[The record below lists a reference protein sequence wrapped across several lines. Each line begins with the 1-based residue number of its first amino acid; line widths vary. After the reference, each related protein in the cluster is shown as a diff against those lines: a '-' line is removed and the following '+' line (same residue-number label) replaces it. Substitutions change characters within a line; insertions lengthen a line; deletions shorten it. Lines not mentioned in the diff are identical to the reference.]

1 MSDMFNFNSLSF
13 TDFTVE
19 LPKEWSIMKNSDNL
33 VVVQLKATDSEYSS
47 VNDRFQDVGKREV
60 VKVRVVNYLVLFM
73 LLAFKTF
80 TEDRHLSCLLGL
92 LQYAPSLTSCISP
105 KEIDHVNLSAAF

>member
-1 MSDMFNFNSLSF
+1 MSDMFNFNRLSF

-47 VNDRFQDVGKREV
+47 VNDRFQEYVGKSEIVQIRI
-60 VKVRVVNYLVLFM
+60 VNYLVFFM
-73 LLAFKTF
+73 LLALKTF
-80 TEDRHLSCLLGL
+80 TEDRHFSCLLGL

-105 KEIDHVNLSAAF
+105 PKN